1 MFKLNSVPLDKIQR
15 RLNRVPPAEIKSLIN
30 RGAIFYVNHSG
41 GKILKRCFTI
51 FIATYRHRRSLL
63 SMHCYQAL
71 NGKVW
76 KLMYTTPH

>member
-15 RLNRVPPAEIKSLIN
+15 RLDGVPPAEIKSLID

-51 FIATYRHRRSLL
+51 FIATYRHRTGITSLNQEKYK
-63 SMHCYQAL
+63 S
-71 NGKVW
+71 V
-76 KLMYTTPH
+76 